1 MMANRTR
8 TPRRPGRNPSVAATK
23 SLLRDLRTRSR
34 LDVYGGETLILLVLG
49 STIEDTICVDLST
62 GAVLRLRVPWPQ
74 GYPPD
79 LAPFDVI
86 EATLADDPEGNDLA
100 QPEAVTAAA
109 LPRHVGTL
117 RGRTVRKLL
126 QKIQAPMD
134 GPLLGFRGPSAPYW
148 EFTGDRPSV
157 ALIVASRGPQLLRRR
172 EDNSTWVRF
181 GWERD
186 DVWLVCQDATATRAL
201 DAARRELLA
210 GKDLAT
216 ALGFKPHFLLTA
228 LGLPE
233 DSHSK
238 KVCVAILPR
247 G

>member
-1 MMANRTR
+1 MPKSTR
-8 TPRRPGRNPSVAATK
+8 TPRLLGRNPSVAATK
-23 SLLRDLRTRSR
+23 VLLRDLPTHAR
-34 LDVYGGETLILLVLG
+34 LDIYGGETLILLVLG
-49 STIEDTICVDLST
+49 STIEDTICVDLSSS
-62 GAVLRLRVPWPQ
+62 AVLRIRVPWPA
-74 GYPPD
+74 GYAPD

-86 EATLADDPEGNDLA
+86 EATLADDPEHNDLS
-100 QPEAVTAAA
+100 QPEAVTAAT

-126 QKIQAPMD
+126 AKIQAPTD

-186 DVWLVCQDATATRAL
+186 DVWLVCEDAAATRAL

-210 GKDLAT
+210 GKELAT

-228 LGLPE
+228 LGLPD